1 MKIDL
6 KELGKRIKLTRK
18 GQDLTQEML
27 AEKVPSSFFM
37 LYSLITMNLSVM
49 KINTILTVPST
60 ISTMPSANTSIFL
73 AITNKTSVKMFSF
86 WWLIII

>member
-27 AEKVPSSFFM
+27 AEKAMQDPCKPGNPREVSKEEFVELFRR
-37 LYSLITMNLSVM
+37 
-49 KINTILTVPST
+49 
-60 ISTMPSANTSIFL
+60 A
-73 AITNKTSVKMFSF
+73 AE
-86 WWLIII
+86 

>member
-27 AEKVPSSFFM
+27 AEKCWCQSA
-37 LYSLITMNLSVM
+37 LYL
-49 KINTILTVPST
+49 
-60 ISTMPSANTSIFL
+60 
-73 AITNKTSVKMFSF
+73 
-86 WWLIII
+86 

>member
-27 AEKVPSSFFM
+27 CFLQAFF
-37 LYSLITMNLSVM
+37 
-49 KINTILTVPST
+49 
-60 ISTMPSANTSIFL
+60 A
-73 AITNKTSVKMFSF
+73 
-86 WWLIII
+86 